1 MLVIEE
7 EATIATILEQQ
18 GQHAVVSW
26 SDGEPFPAA
35 GQFDAI
41 LIDSRLTPQAALMIC
56 RNIRSHEAV
65 AQVLVLADE
74 DSAESRIEAFAAG
87 ADACLS
93 GTLVVEE
100 LLARLRALVRRADL
114 SRGLPAG

>member
-1 MLVIEE
+1 
-7 EATIATILEQQ
+7 
-18 GQHAVVSW
+18 
-26 SDGEPFPAA
+26 
-35 GQFDAI
+35 
-41 LIDSRLTPQAALMIC
+41 MIC

-93 GTLVVEE
+93 GTVVVEE